1 MKVNRGLE
9 HQALQLGKDG
19 GRISEDKFIVDVG
32 TATAKAPLQPT
43 QKKKITVKQVL
54 NMMG

>member
-1 MKVNRGLE
+1 MVNRGLE
-9 HQALQLGKDG
+9 HEALQLGKDG
-19 GRISEDKFIVDVG
+19 GRISQDKFIIDVG

-43 QKKKITVKQVL
+43 QKKKITVKRVL